1 MMLMKFIGLSLNVTA
16 QQRRRIHDSMQPARY
31 MCVPGLHNQ
40 EWAATAHSRWL
51 EILAASLAPRKE
63 LGLMVERNAK
73 WIACVFCD
81 AQHD

>member
-1 MMLMKFIGLSLNVTA
+1 MNIDPDEIQVT
-16 QQRRRIHDSMQPARY
+16 QRESSWIHDSMQPALH
-31 MCVPGLHNQ
+31 MCLPGLHNQ
-40 EWAATAHSRWL
+40 ERAATARSRWL
-51 EILAASLAPRKE
+51 EILATSLAPRKE